1 MVPNK
6 FLNCGVEAEV
16 FYQGKKALNNR
27 LLQCYKIE
35 GHGAIRLKKPQTL
48 IFI

>member
-16 FYQGKKALNNR
+16 FYQGKKLSITDYYN
-27 LLQCYKIE
+27 
-35 GHGAIRLKKPQTL
+35 AIK
-48 IFI
+48 